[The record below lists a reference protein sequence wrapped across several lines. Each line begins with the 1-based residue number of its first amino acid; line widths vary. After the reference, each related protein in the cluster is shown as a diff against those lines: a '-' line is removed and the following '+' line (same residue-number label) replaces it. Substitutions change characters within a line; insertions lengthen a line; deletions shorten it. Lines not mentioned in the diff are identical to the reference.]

1 MLYLIIGDDMKRR
14 RLKKSAI
21 IAIIIFILLI
31 VLSVSI
37 FFYVKKITSSE
48 YKLGEIGYNET
59 EITEILDK
67 KKEKF
72 FLENKY
78 NKHYLP
84 LMNEK
89 YYLDKN
95 LNNYINYITDL
106 EKDKEQI
113 DYKNV
118 VAMVNVK
125 SYNGFYKNPK
135 EADTTKGNSIL
146 VNKFNYLTQE
156 YTPENIVEMSNWY
169 AFDGRTIKK
178 DVYDAFIEMYNA
190 AKLENITLIVNS
202 GYRDYAYQEKLYNEY
217 KDRDGEEK
225 ADLYAARAGYSEHQT
240 GLALDIVSYGATME
254 NFDQTDTFKW
264 LNAHSVEYGFIL
276 RYPKDKEEITGYSY
290 ESWHYRYL
298 GKELAKKVSD
308 EGITYDE
315 YYAYYLDK

>member
-1 MLYLIIGDDMKRR
+1 MKKR
-14 RLKKSAI
+14 RLKKSVI
-21 IAIIIFILLI
+21 IALIVFILLI
-31 VLSVSI
+31 ILSVSI

-48 YKLGEIGYNET
+48 YKLAEIGYNET
-59 EITEILDK
+59 EISEILSKQKD
-67 KKEKF
+67 EF
-72 FLENKY
+72 FLEKKY

-89 YYLDKN
+89 YYLEKN
-95 LNNYINYITDL
+95 LDEYISYITDL
-106 EKDKEQI
+106 TKDKLQI
-113 DYKNV
+113 DYTNV

-125 SYNGFYKNPK
+125 SYNGFYKNSK
-135 EADTTKGNSIL
+135 EADTSKGNSIL

-156 YTPENIVEMSNWY
+156 YAPDNIVEMSNWY

-202 GYRDYAYQEKLYNEY
+202 GYRDYAYQENLYNEY

-254 NFDQTDTFKW
+254 NFEKTDTFKW
-264 LNAHSVEYGFIL
+264 LQTHCTEYGFIL

-298 GKELAKKVSD
+298 GKDLAKKVSD